1 MRKNLVFVCLA
12 ILLAMTLITSCDNN
26 NTTPSSRGL
35 ALAVDE
41 EGLINALEAGKD
53 VILFKDVTLSDPLT
67 ISSSTQ
73 INLQGRTLTINDI
86 KIKTSGDSNTEV
98 VFRNGKIQR
107 TAPTT
112 NTAISTV
119 SAYENTKLVLDCVEL
134 STTQSGL
141 FAANNNDNI
150 TIEVLNSK
158 IEAACYGIGTNATI
172 PNPSSNIKL
181 VIKNSEITT
190 KSSDGDNTGVLFNVK
205 GSVEIENS
213 TITGDRQAL
222 ILRGGEG
229 HKMTNSTLV
238 ATGENKITAEYT
250 ASDNTGTWK
259 SGNEV
264 PLSSLVIGN
273 RSSSAYK
280 YNTSVELNNV
290 TINNP
295 DKNDAGK
302 DYYSIY
308 VYQNDTNNTVSV
320 TGTLS
325 SNSKSKVN
333 DNKNNA
339 TYSVTGGTN

>member
-12 ILLAMTLITSCDNN
+12 ILLAMTLITSCDNS
-26 NTTPSSRGL
+26 NTTPSSRGI

-119 SAYENTKLVLDCVEL
+119 SSYENTKLVLDGVEL

-229 HKMTNSTLV
+229 HKITNSTLV
-238 ATGENKITAEYT
+238 VTGNNNITKEYT
-250 ASDNTGTWK
+250 SGNWG

-264 PLSSLVIGN
+264 PLASLVIGN

-280 YNTSVELNNV
+280 YNTSVVLNNV

-295 DKNDAGK
+295 DIEK
-302 DYYSIY
+302 YYSIY
-308 VYQNDTNNTVSV
+308 VYQNDTTNTVSV
-320 TGTLS
+320 SGPLS
-325 SNSKSKVN
+325 STSQNKVN
-333 DNKNNA
+333 TEKNSA
-339 TYSVTGGTN
+339 DYSVTGGTN

>member
-12 ILLAMTLITSCDNN
+12 ILLAMTLITSCDNS
-26 NTTPSSRGL
+26 NTTPSSRGI
-35 ALAVDE
+35 AFAVDE

-107 TAPTT
+107 TSQNINIFSPT
-112 NTAISTV
+112 IV
-119 SAYENTKLVLDCVEL
+119 AYDNTKLVLDGVEL
-134 STTQSGL
+134 STNQTGL
-141 FAANNNDNI
+141 MVADCNKNV

-158 IEAACYGIGTNATI
+158 ITAALYGISTNASKPT
-172 PNPSSNIKL
+172 SDNIK
-181 VIKNSEITT
+181 IKISNSEITT
-190 KSSDGDNTGVLFNVK
+190 KSSDGDNTGVLFNVI

-229 HKMTNSTLV
+229 HKITNSTLV
-238 ATGENKITAEYT
+238 VTGNNSITTEYINENW
-250 ASDNTGTWK
+250 N

-264 PLSSLVIGN
+264 PLASLVIGN
-273 RSSSAYK
+273 RSGSYQYK
-280 YNTSVELNNV
+280 TSVELNNV

-295 DKNDAGK
+295 DKNNAEKG
-302 DYYSIY
+302 YYSMY

>member
-12 ILLAMTLITSCDNN
+12 ILLAMTLITSCDNS
-26 NTTPSSRGL
+26 NTTPSSRGI

-107 TAPTT
+107 TSQNINIFSPTI
-112 NTAISTV
+112 A
-119 SAYENTKLVLDCVEL
+119 AYDNTKLVLDGVEL
-134 STTQSGL
+134 STNQTGL
-141 FAANNNDNI
+141 MVADCNKNV

-158 IEAACYGIGTNATI
+158 ITAALYGISTNASKPT
-172 PNPSSNIKL
+172 SDNIK
-181 VIKNSEITT
+181 IKISNSEITT
-190 KSSDGDNTGVLFNVK
+190 KSSDGDNTGILFNVI

-229 HKMTNSTLV
+229 HKITNSTLV
-238 ATGENKITAEYT
+238 ATGENKITDEYT
-250 ASDNTGTWK
+250 ASDNTGIWK

-264 PLSSLVIGN
+264 PLASLVIGN
-273 RSSSAYK
+273 RSSSYQYK
-280 YNTSVELNNV
+280 TSVELNNV

-295 DKNDAGK
+295 DKNK
-302 DYYSIY
+302 DNRTYYSIY

-325 SNSKSKVN
+325 STSQNKVN
-333 DNKNNA
+333 TEKNSA
-339 TYSVTGGTN
+339 DYSVTGGTN

>member
-12 ILLAMTLITSCDNN
+12 ILLAMTLITSCDNS
-26 NTTPSSRGL
+26 NTTPSSRGI

-119 SAYENTKLVLDCVEL
+119 SAYENTKLVLDGVEL

-229 HKMTNSTLV
+229 HKITNSTLV
-238 ATGENKITAEYT
+238 VTGNNNITKEYT
-250 ASDNTGTWK
+250 SGNWG

-264 PLSSLVIGN
+264 PLASLVIGN

-325 SNSKSKVN
+325 SNSKSNVN

>member
-12 ILLAMTLITSCDNN
+12 ILLAMTLITSCDNS
-26 NTTPSSRGL
+26 NTTPSSRGI

-107 TAPTT
+107 TSQNINIFSPTI
-112 NTAISTV
+112 A
-119 SAYENTKLVLDCVEL
+119 AYDNTKLVLDGVEL
-134 STTQSGL
+134 STNQTGL
-141 FAANNNDNI
+141 MVADCNKNV

-158 IEAACYGIGTNATI
+158 ITAALYGISTNASKPT
-172 PNPSSNIKL
+172 SDNIK
-181 VIKNSEITT
+181 IKISNSEITT

-213 TITGDRQAL
+213 VITGDRQAL

-229 HKMTNSTLV
+229 HKITNSTLV
-238 ATGENKITAEYT
+238 VTGNNSKTKEYT
-250 ASDNTGTWK
+250 GGNWG

-264 PLSSLVIGN
+264 PLASLVIGN

-280 YNTSVELNNV
+280 YNTSVVLNNV

-295 DKNDAGK
+295 DIEK
-302 DYYSIY
+302 YYSIY
-308 VYQNDTNNTVSV
+308 VYQNDTTNTVSV
-320 TGTLS
+320 SGTLS
-325 SNSKSKVN
+325 STSQNKVN
-333 DNKNNA
+333 TEKNSA
-339 TYSVTGGTN
+339 DYSVTGGTN